1 MLNMTLKYLWL
12 LNRVGLLDGKY
23 SEIIN
28 KYEKQ
33 FHVPL
38 DSYILRYVAKIE
50 NRGQSLPDNELK
62 NIITMQGLSGS
73 EWSKIDN
80 YDTYKQY
87 QEELREAIINNSYPL
102 EWELEH
108 WHKALKYCG

>member
-1 MLNMTLKYLWL
+1 MTLKYLWL

-50 NRGQSLPDNELK
+50 NRRQSLPDNELK
-62 NIITMQGLSGS
+62 NIITMQVLSGS